1 MVQGGLMQLTKY
13 EHACFTVEKDNQ
25 LLVVDPGEWSSDFI
39 SPSNVVAIVITHDH
53 SDHFDHEQLAAII
66 DENPEAVIVAP
77 ETVTS
82 KIEVFHT
89 KTVQPGDTFDIGP
102 FHLEFFGGKH
112 ASIHPSIPQT
122 ANVGVLINDLLYY
135 PGDSL
140 TLPGRSVDTLALPV
154 AAPWLKISESM
165 DFLMQIR
172 PRLAFPTHD
181 AVLSNI
187 GKELIDGRLTATG
200 NEVGSIYQRLTE
212 SITV

>member
-1 MVQGGLMQLTKY
+1 MQLTKY
-13 EHACFTVEKDNQ
+13 EHACFTLEKDDQ
-25 LLVVDPGEWSSDFI
+25 LLVVDPGGWSSDFI

-66 DENPEAVIVAP
+66 DENPEAIILAP

-82 KIEVFHT
+82 QIEVFQT

-112 ASIHPSIPQT
+112 AGIHPSIPQT
-122 ANVGVLINDLLYY
+122 VNVGVLINDLLYY

-140 TLPGRSVDTLALPV
+140 TLPGRPVDTLALPV
-154 AAPWLKISESM
+154 AAPWLKISEAM

-181 AVLSNI
+181 AILSDI
-187 GKELIDGRLTATG
+187 GKELVDGRLSATAKEQDTT
-200 NEVGSIYQRLTE
+200 YQRITE
-212 SITV
+212 AITI